1 MHSLHEGMG
10 GVRADVLRCSE
21 VGRSA
26 NGPSRSGKLPGPTSA
41 DAESRDIAFVVGVEG
56 EWVSV

>member
-1 MHSLHEGMG
+1 MG

-26 NGPSRSGKLPGPTSA
+26 NGPSRSGKLPGPTTLA